1 MYTFDTIVAPATAS
15 GTASIN
21 IIRIS
26 GKDAVNIGEKIFTP
40 KIAKNSLSQNPRK
53 LIYGHIVHN
62 EKIIDEVMA
71 CYMNA
76 PHTFTC
82 EDVVEINCHGGKKSV
97 EEIISIILTSGARL
111 AENGEFTKRAFLNGR
126 IDLSQAESVID
137 IINAKSSKAFENAQK
152 QLQGKLS
159 KRIFDI
165 DNTLKKSLAQI
176 TVAIDFPE
184 EDVPEVTRQELT
196 VDLDYCVENLQ
207 KLEKT
212 YKDGKIISDGINIA
226 IIGRPN
232 VGKSSLLNELL
243 EENRAIVTDIAGT
256 TRDIIQES
264 LSINGLCVNLVDTAG
279 IRDTSDVVEK
289 IGVERSISS
298 IENADIIL
306 LMLDNSTEIS
316 NDDINLIEKLQQKQY
331 IVLINKS
338 DLDSKLNINHIPDFI
353 DKNNIMNISAEK
365 KEGIEQLKEKIYSM
379 AITYEDENTNS
390 VILTNSRHYALIQ
403 NTISSLKDAKTAILN
418 DVELDIVET
427 DYKDALQYLGEIT
440 GESVSESLLDT
451 IFSQFCIGK

>member
-1 MYTFDTIVAPATAS
+1 
-15 GTASIN
+15 
-21 IIRIS
+21 
-26 GKDAVNIGEKIFTP
+26 
-40 KIAKNSLSQNPRK
+40 
-53 LIYGHIVHN
+53 
-62 EKIIDEVMA
+62 
-71 CYMNA
+71 MNA

-196 VDLDYCVENLQ
+196 GDLDYCVENLQ

-298 IENADIIL
+298 IENA
-306 LMLDNSTEIS
+306 
-316 NDDINLIEKLQQKQY
+316 
-331 IVLINKS
+331 V
-338 DLDSKLNINHIPDFI
+338 
-353 DKNNIMNISAEK
+353 
-365 KEGIEQLKEKIYSM
+365 
-379 AITYEDENTNS
+379 
-390 VILTNSRHYALIQ
+390 
-403 NTISSLKDAKTAILN
+403 
-418 DVELDIVET
+418 
-427 DYKDALQYLGEIT
+427 
-440 GESVSESLLDT
+440 
-451 IFSQFCIGK
+451 

>member
-26 GKDAVNIGEKIFTP
+26 GKDAVNIGEKIFMP
-40 KIAKNSLSQNPRK
+40 KIAKNRLSQNPRK

-62 EKIIDEVMA
+62 EKTIDEVMA

-196 VDLDYCVENLQ
+196 SDLDYCIENLQ

-306 LMLDNSTEIS
+306 LILDNSTEIS

-338 DLDSKLNINHIPDFI
+338 DLNSKLNINHIPDFI

-379 AITYEDENTNS
+379 AISYEDENTNS
-390 VILTNSRHYALIQ
+390 IMLTNSRHYALIQ
-403 NTISSLKDAKTAILN
+403 NTISSLKDAKTAILD